1 MNHDE
6 YRKAVK
12 TILDQGHN
20 LFELINSAMD
30 QLGSEGVNSAEW
42 RELHLMMEGV
52 SIVTSAAHSAR
63 WPAPSALTNDTL
75 TDIPMVCTVC
85 RKPAEPIREHDGQ
98 WQHYDFDDAVRCPA
112 AGNPVIVMVAA
123 GNESVPRA

>member
-1 MNHDE
+1 MNRDE
-6 YRKAVK
+6 YRATVK

-20 LFELINSAMD
+20 LFELISSAMD
-30 QLGSEGVNSAEW
+30 QLGPKGVNSAEW
-42 RELHLMMEGV
+42 RELHLMMEGI

-63 WPAPSALTNDTL
+63 WPAPSALTEDEPAHVDL
-75 TDIPMVCTVC
+75 VCTVC

-112 AGNPVIVMVAA
+112 AGSPVTVMVAA